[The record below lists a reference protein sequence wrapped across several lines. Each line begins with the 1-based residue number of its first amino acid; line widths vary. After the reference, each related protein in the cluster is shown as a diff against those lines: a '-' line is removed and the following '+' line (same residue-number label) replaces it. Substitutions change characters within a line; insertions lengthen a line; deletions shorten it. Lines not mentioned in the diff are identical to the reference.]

1 MASDDAGE
9 AVASGGQEDWSFV
22 ETGRQLERQLA
33 TLRRSLGEQAI
44 ALSHVEER
52 VSQCMTQEA
61 HTRFSEGLDRRL
73 GAIERRLEA
82 LEAAVQVPG
91 QSQRC
96 VGEAVAH
103 TLERMEAAE
112 AALAQ
117 RATSQALRDAVQA
130 IRDDLYRQ
138 GEELQATKVRSCV
151 TLPASPRS
159 SSAHIFTPH
168 SLKETTKSMA
178 EQLSLLEGMVSRKV
192 DMVSATV
199 ANIQEYETFQTSV
212 SRRLAGHDEHLE
224 AHDGQL
230 ASLEGRAEES
240 ERVGEAHAA
249 QLETKAL
256 ACQALARLDAV
267 ETMAGSAGTQEEL
280 LALQEA
286 LAKLEAAEAASK
298 ASVEASD
305 RKMDRA
311 TCEALLRDLNRH
323 VQARATV
330 DEMREACG
338 RLDQHQAAQRLLQ
351 EKVEVALA
359 FVEWFGAKGE
369 TYEYNAAAMERH
381 MNALARGNRASVRGV
396 ARAAPP
402 RA

>member
-130 IRDDLYRQ
+130 IRDDLHRQ
-138 GEELQATKVRSCV
+138 GEELQATK
-151 TLPASPRS
+151 
-159 SSAHIFTPH
+159 
-168 SLKETTKSMA
+168 
-178 EQLSLLEGMVSRKV
+178 
-192 DMVSATV
+192 
-199 ANIQEYETFQTSV
+199 
-212 SRRLAGHDEHLE
+212 
-224 AHDGQL
+224 
-230 ASLEGRAEES
+230 
-240 ERVGEAHAA
+240 
-249 QLETKAL
+249 
-256 ACQALARLDAV
+256 
-267 ETMAGSAGTQEEL
+267 
-280 LALQEA
+280 
-286 LAKLEAAEAASK
+286 ASK
-298 ASVEASD
+298 AFVNRCGAASH
-305 RKMDRA
+305 
-311 TCEALLRDLNRH
+311 CLH
-323 VQARATV
+323 PP
-330 DEMREACG
+330 
-338 RLDQHQAAQRLLQ
+338 
-351 EKVEVALA
+351 
-359 FVEWFGAKGE
+359 
-369 TYEYNAAAMERH
+369 AAA
-381 MNALARGNRASVRGV
+381 ARTSSRLTA
-396 ARAAPP
+396 
-402 RA
+402 